1 MNKFQLEC
9 LAYLLVLILLTICA
23 VKELRKIILDI
34 LYIILCKP
42 FIILW
47 IWIKK
52 LYRKESIIHN
62 PIENYN
68 INTLELNIMN
78 DIEEYE
84 SL

>member
-1 MNKFQLEC
+1 MNTFQLEC
-9 LAYLLVLILLTICA
+9 LMYLLVLILLTICA
-23 VKELRKIILDI
+23 VKELKEIILDI

-47 IWIKK
+47 FWIKNI
-52 LYRKESIIHN
+52 YREDPIIHN

-68 INTLELNIMN
+68 INTLELSMIKNTK
-78 DIEEYE
+78 EYD

>member
-1 MNKFQLEC
+1 M
-9 LAYLLVLILLTICA
+9 YLLVLILLTICA
-23 VKELRKIILDI
+23 VKELKEIILDI

-47 IWIKK
+47 FWIKNI
-52 LYRKESIIHN
+52 YREDPIIHN

-68 INTLELNIMN
+68 INTLELSMIKNTK
-78 DIEEYE
+78 EYD